1 MQVAIPLYDGFTA
14 LDAVGPYEVLSR
26 VPGAEMRFVGFEIG
40 PVRTDNDQ
48 LALQVNAEL
57 EQVPEPDVICVPG
70 GLGSR
75 ALLDDQRLL
84 GWIRHAHDHSQ
95 WTTSVCTGSLLLGA
109 AGLLQGLPATTHWLE
124 RDLLAEL
131 GARPVT
137 ERVVAQGKIVTA
149 AGVSSGIDMA
159 LRLVQ
164 LMHGDVAAQA
174 IQLSIEYDPEPPVDA
189 GSPEKAPDSV
199 VELVRTAAATR
210 GEQPREVARRR

>member
-1 MQVAIPLYDGFTA
+1 VQVAIPLYDGFTA